1 MDEPNSAPRARLTLD
16 DHADGAGLV
25 VRLAGELDLA
35 TVGELAAPLKDLL
48 SREPQPLVLELDELT
63 FADSS
68 GIAVLIRLANH
79 FERLETRG
87 ARPSVRRVIEVLGL
101 ADRVGLE
108 QR

>member
-1 MDEPNSAPRARLTLD
+1 MDEQNVAPRARLNLD
-16 DHADGAGLV
+16 DRAGLV

-35 TVGELAAPLKDLL
+35 TVGELAAPLKDLMA
-48 SREPQPLVLELDELT
+48 REPQPLVLELDELT

-68 GIAVLIRLANH
+68 GIAVLIRLANR

-87 ARPSVRRVIEVLGL
+87 AAPSVRRVIEVLGL

-108 QR
+108 KS